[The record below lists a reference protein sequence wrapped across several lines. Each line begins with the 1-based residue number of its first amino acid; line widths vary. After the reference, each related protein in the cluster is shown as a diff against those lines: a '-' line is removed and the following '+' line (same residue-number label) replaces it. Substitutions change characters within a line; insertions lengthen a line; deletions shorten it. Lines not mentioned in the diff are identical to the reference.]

1 MYVQHDSTPIGKY
14 ATCTTDRLFLQG
26 KAALLEQ
33 GVAHCKAT
41 LRNALW
47 VFRSTARLEVCG
59 YGEESTI
66 SADDFDMSDIE
77 GSDTDYSDYDDM

>member
-1 MYVQHDSTPIGKY
+1 
-14 ATCTTDRLFLQG
+14 
-26 KAALLEQ
+26 
-33 GVAHCKAT
+33 
-41 LRNALW
+41 
-47 VFRSTARLEVCG
+47 VFRSTARLEVYG